1 MSVQEK
7 NKRGFNTQE
16 AMEYLGVKR
25 KAFEKHFKPHLTS
38 LPFGT
43 SLLFDRVDLDRIW
56 DDYKHGN
63 ERLIQ
68 KGEVKWADNKVAST
82 KTTKTDGAL
91 IKSTKAL
98 DFESAL
104 KSLKKPRIG

>member
-1 MSVQEK
+1 MQV
-7 NKRGFNTQE
+7 NKRGYNLNE
-16 AMEYLGVKR
+16 AMFYLGVKR
-25 KAFEKHFKPHLTS
+25 KAFDKYYRPYLNEKK
-38 LPFGT
+38 FGT
-43 SLLFDRVDLDRIW
+43 SIVFDVVDLDAVM
-56 DDYKHGN
+56 DNHMSGN

-104 KSLKKPRIG
+104 RSLKKPRIG